1 MSRSSSGYKTSN
13 KNNSPQLVNR
23 YKSSEN
29 ILDKVNKTTS
39 TSVQHNF
46 SEGELL
52 EDKSVFD
59 FTSNRTKLSSGPV
72 ATLKT
77 TTGPFDHLL
86 NKPNTAETVTEELK
100 SKSNNNDS
108 NSDKSHEPFGSTEF
122 PTLKRQGI
130 FNNFHFHVN
139 FSSILY
145 SLVQNM
151 AIRAGGSFMNG
162 FHI

>member
-1 MSRSSSGYKTSN
+1 M
-13 KNNSPQLVNR
+13 VNR

-29 ILDKVNKTTS
+29 ILDKVNKNTTTS
-39 TSVQHNF
+39 GQHNF

-59 FTSNRTKLSSGPV
+59 FTSNRTKLTSGP
-72 ATLKT
+72 ATTIKT

-86 NKPNTAETVTEELK
+86 KTPNNESIKEEMKAK
-100 SKSNNNDS
+100 SNNDS

-122 PTLKRQGI
+122 PTLKRQGV

-139 FSSILY
+139 FSNI
-145 SLVQNM
+145 
-151 AIRAGGSFMNG
+151 F
-162 FHI
+162 